1 MHAGNHENCGRDS
14 SRNLRG
20 IPIAGVLKQDLLILD
35 SAGRTSFRRLVPL
48 VRLSDGP
55 SIVRP
60 GFFIVDRLPD
70 GKPIGQSQRREDLLR
85 TPLAD

>member
-1 MHAGNHENCGRDS
+1 M
-14 SRNLRG
+14 RG
-20 IPIAGVLKQDLLILD
+20 IPIAGVLKQALLILD

-60 GFFIVDRLPD
+60 GFFFIVDRLPD

-85 TPLAD
+85 TPLSD